1 MTVPF
6 FETAFR
12 LIVGEEGVL
21 SMDPRD
27 PGNWTGGVAEVR
39 DRSGKVI
46 SPGVGLLKGT
56 KYGISA
62 KAYPSLNIAAID
74 LPAAHTLYI
83 HDYWSLIRGD
93 DLPQALA
100 LILMDCAI
108 NQGVHAARDCLQLA
122 LEVAAD
128 GILGPVTM
136 SAVKS
141 ADPRKLL
148 IEVAARRGLRYASGD
163 IDHEG
168 LGWYRRLA
176 RIFALSLSTGSP
188 T

>member
-1 MTVPF
+1 MGVFDPVF
-6 FETAFR
+6 SI
-12 LIVGEEGVL
+12 IVGVEGDL
-21 SMDPRD
+21 SLDPADR
-27 PGNWTGGVAEVR
+27 GNWTGG
-39 DRSGKVI
+39 
-46 SPGVGLLKGT
+46 SPGKGILKGT
-56 KYGISA
+56 KFGISA
-62 KAYPSLNIAAID
+62 AAFPHVDIQNLTIEEAKELYKLN
-74 LPAAHTLYI
+74 
-83 HDYWSLIRGD
+83 YWNLIRGD

-108 NQGVHAARDCLQLA
+108 NQGVSAAKDCLQLA
-122 LEVAAD
+122 LAVAAD
-128 GILGPVTM
+128 GFLGPVTM

-141 ADPRKLL
+141 ADLRKLL

-168 LGWYRRLA
+168 LGWYRRLF